1 MQKTSNS
8 VSFVHIG
15 LAKCMS
21 TTLQT
26 LWGASQN
33 YSYCS
38 ATQLKTSVEQNIE
51 AEFHKTGG
59 VPNIVDAGRVNFENK
74 TPEMASVLSCEG
86 LTYSWPSQ
94 AQMHSCIELKQRLL
108 SQMLSGTT
116 DKLLIIVR
124 DPIDWIFSA
133 FAQQV
138 REGSSLNLT
147 EYQTQ
152 FRGFFEESLNLR
164 KTIKVWHEA
173 GFQPV
178 ILPMELYKNDTETF
192 WKIYERE
199 LAVLRPDSF
208 DVTLDNTRQNT
219 TRYEVLDEHLQLNR
233 ILDILLKST
242 QSKHNDMRD
251 RQTVIDALKYAKKWG
266 NRRGLTYIDLP
277 QLDELRTLLASSKQI
292 NRKESVHIDD
302 RLFTHLQENFI
313 EPLNQYSDTRLDS
326 FITSYS
332 RSLLRQFD
340 SGERLAS

>member
-51 AEFHKTGG
+51 AEFQKFGD
-59 VPNIVDAGRVNFENK
+59 VPNIVHPGRVNFENK
-74 TPEMASVLSCEG
+74 TPEIASVLSCEG

-94 AQMHSCIELKQRLL
+94 AQMYCCIELKQRLL

-138 REGSSLNLT
+138 REGSSLTLT
-147 EYQTQ
+147 EYQSQ

-164 KTIKVWHEA
+164 NTIKIWREA
-173 GFQPV
+173 GFKPT
-178 ILPMELYKNDTETF
+178 ILPMELYKTSTDRFWALYEDNLDIERPSLYDTPLDGTRKNETR
-192 WKIYERE
+192 Y
-199 LAVLRPDSF
+199 
-208 DVTLDNTRQNT
+208 DVLDN
-219 TRYEVLDEHLQLNR
+219 HLTLNQ
-233 ILDILLKST
+233 IFDILLKAT
-242 QSKHNDMRD
+242 QSEAYDMRD
-251 RQTVIDALKYAKKWG
+251 RQTVIDSLNYAKKWG
-266 NRRGLTYIDLP
+266 IRRGLTYINNS
-277 QLDELRTLLASSKQI
+277 QLETLRTLVGANCSPVAKQDLVIDECLHSHIRDCFISPLKHHIDKSCAKIIDDYETSVLKHFVSSKKLAS
-292 NRKESVHIDD
+292 
-302 RLFTHLQENFI
+302 
-313 EPLNQYSDTRLDS
+313 
-326 FITSYS
+326 
-332 RSLLRQFD
+332 
-340 SGERLAS
+340 